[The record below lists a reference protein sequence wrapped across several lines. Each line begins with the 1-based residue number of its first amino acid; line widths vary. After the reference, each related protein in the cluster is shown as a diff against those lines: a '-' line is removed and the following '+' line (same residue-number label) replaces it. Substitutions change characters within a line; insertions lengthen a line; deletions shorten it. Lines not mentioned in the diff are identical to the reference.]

1 MSSTKIYLNYKKA
14 RDDPSMGYMG
24 RIIRYWDIKH
34 QELNQ
39 FTAKNLRDHADRIKK
54 KQVAMST
61 ESLNNVTS
69 TNSVDS
75 ITCENI
81 GIVKEII
88 PESTKTIADKKIRSE
103 ETSRDNI
110 NEQLIL
116 LFNKNLES
124 FKSKTLE
131 LRHNTT
137 RINKKLDE
145 KVISTINDIC
155 GEALQS
161 LSNID
166 YWDINY
172 IIYCAA
178 ITCKEFNNDII
189 SSSQK
194 PTNERNQT
202 PKWIT

>member
-1 MSSTKIYLNYKKA
+1 MA
-14 RDDPSMGYMG
+14 
-24 RIIRYWDIKH
+24 
-34 QELNQ
+34 
-39 FTAKNLRDHADRIKK
+39 
-54 KQVAMST
+54 T

-69 TNSVDS
+69 TNYVDGV
-75 ITCENI
+75 TCENI
-81 GIVKEII
+81 GTDKEIT
-88 PESTKTIADKKIRSE
+88 PESTKTIADKEIRSQ
-103 ETSRDNI
+103 ETPRDNI
-110 NEQLIL
+110 KEQLIL

-124 FKSKTLE
+124 LKSKPLE
-131 LRHNTT
+131 LSHNTT
-137 RINKKLDE
+137 RRNKKLDE

-178 ITCKEFNNDII
+178 IICKEFNNDVI
-189 SSSQK
+189 SSSKK

-202 PKWIT
+202 PKCIKQREISSSKKPTNERNQTPKSNTTRSIHHKYKAKYCTTRSCSQM